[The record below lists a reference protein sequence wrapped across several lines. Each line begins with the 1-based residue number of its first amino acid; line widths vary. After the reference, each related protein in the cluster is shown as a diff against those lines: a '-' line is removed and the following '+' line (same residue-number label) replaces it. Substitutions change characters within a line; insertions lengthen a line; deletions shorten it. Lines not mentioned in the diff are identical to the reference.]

1 MGTKSYSEET
11 TRLHEEI
18 NRLKKEKGAVIMAHY
33 YTNPEIHGKSFH
45 MNSVVRQLHEQG
57 TDVVMVLLHLSEV
70 SCASLWNAGAWISAS
85 ASF

>member
-33 YTNPEIHGKSFH
+33 YTNPEI
-45 MNSVVRQLHEQG
+45 Q
-57 TDVVMVLLHLSEV
+57 DVADFIGDSLALARIAQDA
-70 SCASLWNAGAWISAS
+70 CA
-85 ASF
+85 